1 MSDGTVAWISLNG
14 FASSH
19 PAAALSAAKTH
30 DTKQARRQA
39 LDKLAAQAQELKMG
53 YDLQPISSK
62 G

>member
-19 PAAALSAAKTH
+19 PAAALSAANTH

-53 YDLQPISSK
+53 YE
-62 G
+62 